1 MITATRRPIW
11 PNNCPCQDVIADFT
25 TASTPPAGAVP
36 RNTSAPPI
44 TTVTKASM
52 MKVAPMVGTSVMVG
66 AYRPPARPASPA
78 PHAKVR
84 L

>member
-1 MITATRRPIW
+1 
-11 PNNCPCQDVIADFT
+11 
-25 TASTPPAGAVP
+25 
-36 RNTSAPPI
+36 
-44 TTVTKASM
+44 M

-66 AYRPPARPASPA
+66 AYATRKPASP